1 MNEYVIRIHKLN
13 TEKHNDWMQT
23 ISSNLDTAEVAKKIV
38 EDFSIPIELPVSQ
51 ENGEHPLHTFRAKDG
66 RFKYTSLASRKIHND
81 IVYTLA
87 NRLEQFV
94 SEHIRTETQ

>member
-1 MNEYVIRIHKLN
+1 MPTINEIWDKYKFTRESGDYIDQERFIEAVAEI
-13 TEKHNDWMQT
+13 
-23 ISSNLDTAEVAKKIV
+23 ISLPV
-38 EDFSIPIELPVSQ
+38 EAQVSQ

>member
-1 MNEYVIRIHKLN
+1 MP
-13 TEKHNDWMQT
+13 T
-23 ISSNLDTAEVAKKIV
+23 INKIWDKYKFTRESGDYIDQERFIEAVAEIISLPV
-38 EDFSIPIELPVSQ
+38 EAQVSQ